1 MSKKKTKIEMFGQI
15 LAHTTDKEE
24 QEFLKNEILLLR
36 NKQENKKPT
45 VEQKENAELKV
56 EILAVLDDGQPKT
69 VSQVWRAKEEW
80 VLKWSIQKFSA
91 LLNQLADAKLVLKTS
106 VKRVTYFTK
115 VMTEVEDVIEE
126 VTED

>member
-1 MSKKKTKIEMFGQI
+1 MSKKLTKIEMFGQI
-15 LAHTTDKEE
+15 LAHTVDKAE
-24 QEFLKNEILLLR
+24 QEFLKNEILVLR

-45 VEQKENAELKV
+45 AEQKENAELKV

-91 LLNQLADAKLVLKTS
+91 LLNQLADAKLVVKTS
-106 VKRVTYFTK
+106 VKRVTYFAK
-115 VMTEVEDVIEE
+115 VMTEVEDVAEE